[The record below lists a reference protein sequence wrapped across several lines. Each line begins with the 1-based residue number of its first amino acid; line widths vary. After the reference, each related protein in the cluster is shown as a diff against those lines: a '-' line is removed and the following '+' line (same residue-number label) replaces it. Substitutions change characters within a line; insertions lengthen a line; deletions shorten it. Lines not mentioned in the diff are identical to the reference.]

1 MYKIA
6 ALGMLGVLVILL
18 IPASSDAST
27 PISPFYGSAT
37 LMLLDEDGQ
46 EKFSQT
52 IHNRIFDEGEDYL
65 LDQVF
70 TDIGSTATI
79 DNVQIGAICVASGTP
94 STDET
99 DDLSDI
105 NTDDQSTGSPA
116 RCMTDST
123 VSKSGQIAT
132 IEVTF
137 VTGTNWTASQTI
149 SHISVCSAH
158 VTDAVAANCTGTMF
172 AVVDTSDVTPT
183 GTETV
188 TVTYQFDISSS
199 ST

>member
-37 LMLLDEDGQ
+37 LMLLDEYGQ

-52 IHNRIFDEGEDYL
+52 VHNQIFDLGETFL
-65 LDQVF
+65 LQQVF
-70 TDIGSTATI
+70 QDGTTAVADAI
-79 DNVQIGAICVASGTP
+79 QIGAICAMEGTVP
-94 STDET
+94 TSE
-99 DDLSDI
+99 
-105 NTDDQSTGSPA
+105 STGLSTA
-116 RCMTDST
+116 VSANTSTNSAKCMTDTAVAIASS
-123 VSKSGQIAT
+123 VAT

-137 VTGTNWTASQTI
+137 TTGTNWDSGETI
-149 SHISVCSAH
+149 TGIYVCAAH
-158 VTDAVAANCTGTMF
+158 TSNTAVADCATTLF
-172 AVVDTSDVTPT
+172 AVVDTSNVTPT
-183 GTETV
+183 STETV
-188 TVTYQFDISSS
+188 TVTYKFDISSG

>member
-27 PISPFYGSAT
+27 PISLFYGSAT
-37 LMLLDEDGQ
+37 LMLLDEYGQ

-52 IHNRIFDEGEDYL
+52 VHNQIFDEGEAFL
-65 LDQVF
+65 LKQVF
-70 TDIGSTATI
+70 QDGQTAVADAIQIGSICAMAGTVPTSEATSRSTAVTA
-79 DNVQIGAICVASGTP
+79 NTGG
-94 STDET
+94 
-99 DDLSDI
+99 DDK
-105 NTDDQSTGSPA
+105 
-116 RCMTDST
+116 CMTDSA
-123 VSKSGQIAT
+123 VDIASSVAT

-137 VTGTNWTASQTI
+137 VTGTNWTASHVMTGI
-149 SHISVCSAH
+149 YVC
-158 VTDAVAANCTGTMF
+158 AAASDDNPVDDCATTLF
-172 AVVDTSDVTPT
+172 AVVDTSNVTPT

-188 TVTYQFDISSS
+188 TVTYKFDISSS

>member
-37 LMLLDEDGQ
+37 LMLLDEYGQ

-52 IHNRIFDEGEDYL
+52 IHNQIFDEGEDYL

-70 TDIGSTATI
+70 KTIGGIATV
-79 DNVQIGAICVASGTP
+79 DNVQIGAICAAAGTP

-99 DDLSDI
+99 DGLSDI
-105 NTDDQSTGSPA
+105 NSDDNSSTMP
-116 RCMTDST
+116 RCMTDDT
-123 VSKSGQIAT
+123 VTKSGQIAT
-132 IEVTF
+132 IAVTF
-137 VTGTNWTASQTI
+137 VTGTNWTDGETI

-158 VTDAVAANCTGTMF
+158 ASDTAVNDCVGTMF
-172 AVVDTSDVTPT
+172 AVVDTSNVTPT

-188 TVTYQFDISSS
+188 TVTYKFDISSS

>member
-37 LMLLDEDGQ
+37 LMLLDEYGQ

-79 DNVQIGAICVASGTP
+79 DNVQIGAICAAAGTP
-94 STDET
+94 STTES
-99 DDLSDI
+99 DDRAAI
-105 NTDDQSTGSPA
+105 IDDDSSADVPK
-116 RCMTDST
+116 CMTDAT
-123 VSKSGQIAT
+123 VES
-132 IEVTF
+132 
-137 VTGTNWTASQTI
+137 
-149 SHISVCSAH
+149 
-158 VTDAVAANCTGTMF
+158 
-172 AVVDTSDVTPT
+172 
-183 GTETV
+183 
-188 TVTYQFDISSS
+188 
-199 ST
+199 

>member
-37 LMLLDEDGQ
+37 LMLLDEYGQ

-70 TDIGSTATI
+70 TDIGSTATV
-79 DNVQIGAICVASGTP
+79 DNVQIGAICAAAGTP
-94 STDET
+94 STTES
-99 DDLSDI
+99 DDRSAIIADDTSSDV
-105 NTDDQSTGSPA
+105 PK
-116 RCMTDST
+116 CMTDTT
-123 VSKSGQIAT
+123 VTKSGQIAT
-132 IEVTF
+132 IDVTF
-137 VTGTNWTASQTI
+137 VTGTNWTSGETI

-158 VTDAVAANCTGTMF
+158 ASNTAVNDCVGTMF
-172 AVVDTSDVTPT
+172 AVVDTSNVTPT

-188 TVTYQFDISSS
+188 TVTYKFDISSS